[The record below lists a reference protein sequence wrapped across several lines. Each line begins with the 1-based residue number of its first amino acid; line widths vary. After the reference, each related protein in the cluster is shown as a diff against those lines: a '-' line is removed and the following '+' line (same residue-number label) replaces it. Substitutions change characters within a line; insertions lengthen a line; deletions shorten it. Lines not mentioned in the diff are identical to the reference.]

1 MEVPQGKCENISI
14 DYVDGLPRS
23 KKGNMGMWVI
33 IGRLTK
39 SAHFSPVKSERTA
52 SWLATVYPQEVG
64 QF

>member
-1 MEVPQGKCENISI
+1 MEVPHGKCENISI

-23 KKGNMGMWVI
+23 KKRNTGMRVI

-39 SAHFSPVKSERTA
+39 SAHFSPMKSERTA
-52 SWLATVYPQEVG
+52 SGSATVYPQEVG